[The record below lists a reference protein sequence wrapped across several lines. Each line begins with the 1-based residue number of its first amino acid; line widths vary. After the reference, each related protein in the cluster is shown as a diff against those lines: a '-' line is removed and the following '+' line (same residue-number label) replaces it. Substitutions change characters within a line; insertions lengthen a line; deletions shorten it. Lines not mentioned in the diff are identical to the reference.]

1 MPVLYSSLKNRA
13 TLPSRN
19 DEPTGMSLKFCKSR
33 VLKFAHA
40 RPRVV
45 RTENSNISPEKI
57 LEYEKFWIVVNFELR
72 RPQLSQLNRWP
83 NQDDALEEAMK
94 LARQSPQ
101 DTYTVLEAIT
111 TVFSQSPPLEV
122 VTLRENTSGK
132 TVKPP
137 IDDEDDDEEIA
148 HLAPAATRRSSSQTP

>member
-1 MPVLYSSLKNRA
+1 
-13 TLPSRN
+13 
-19 DEPTGMSLKFCKSR
+19 
-33 VLKFAHA
+33 
-40 RPRVV
+40 
-45 RTENSNISPEKI
+45 
-57 LEYEKFWIVVNFELR
+57 
-72 RPQLSQLNRWP
+72 
-83 NQDDALEEAMK
+83 MK

-148 HLAPAATRRSSSQTP
+148 HLAPAATRRSKQPNSIERRPLKNRPLSKHLPLGMMAPTFGANGKTWPDIPSRYCGRSCFRGQLLFSRK